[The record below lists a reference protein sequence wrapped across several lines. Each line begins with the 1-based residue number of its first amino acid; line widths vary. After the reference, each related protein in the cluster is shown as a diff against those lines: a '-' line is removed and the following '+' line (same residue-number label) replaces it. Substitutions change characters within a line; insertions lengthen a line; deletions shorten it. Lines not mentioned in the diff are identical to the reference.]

1 MDEVQIQRIVELVA
15 AVLEPKFEAID
26 KRFEAID
33 KRFEAIDKRFEA
45 IDKRFEVVDDNIT
58 AMRTSITNLETRLPP
73 TTHDT
78 NDDNATAI
86 GIYETVWPFRRFW
99 VPLCPK
105 SWIKAD

>member
-1 MDEVQIQRIVELVA
+1 MDEVQIQRIVELVSA
-15 AVLEPKFEAID
+15 ALEPKFEAMD
-26 KRFEAID
+26 KKFEARFEAMDKKFEARFEAID
-33 KRFEAIDKRFEA
+33 ERFKGVEE
-45 IDKRFEVVDDNIT
+45 NIT
-58 AMRTSITNLETRLPP
+58 AMTASIANLQARTPQTN
-73 TTHDT
+73 